1 VLYSNLTCAYHYE
14 NTAATKT
21 IELNTLANIVG
32 RVMIYGTKK
41 DKLFIASHYDDIA
54 IDYVN
59 KWLNNDQKSQEFYF
73 LKVLSVLLRDG
84 LNAAE
89 AISTFSGLFY
99 DKSSS
104 SKDDT
109 VDNDDNDASSSDSLY
124 GNNNIAFT
132 KDVVQGATTMFK
144 NEVLGVIIPSTGS
157 TTTTSTTISTTIPSS
172 TTTTSTNV
180 VVVDGMNLDVNQ
192 PMYRLYDT
200 YQNAFY
206 RVIEMFIVETTN
218 IKSTTYADVPNT
230 QRDELIV
237 NFLGWEQGLR
247 RNLTIDLWKKNPME
261 LAGTW
266 ELIDIGD
273 MKNIMTLHLL

>member
-1 VLYSNLTCAYHYE
+1 
-14 NTAATKT
+14 
-21 IELNTLANIVG
+21 
-32 RVMIYGTKK
+32 MIYGTKK
-41 DKLFIASHYDDIA
+41 DKLFIASHYDNIA

-104 SKDDT
+104 SSKDDT
-109 VDNDDNDASSSDSLY
+109 ANSNDDDDNDASSSDSIY
-124 GNNNIAFT
+124 GNNNNNIAFT

-144 NEVLGVIIPSTGS
+144 NEVLGVIIPSLL
-157 TTTTSTTISTTIPSS
+157 TTSTTNNNDNDDINGDRVLTTACTTTTTTTFSSSSS
-172 TTTTSTNV
+172 TTTTN
-180 VVVDGMNLDVNQ
+180 VVVDGMNLDVKQ

-218 IKSTTYADVPNT
+218 IKSTTTYADVSNT
-230 QRDELIV
+230 QRDELII

-273 MKNIMTLHLL
+273 MKNIMALH

>member
-1 VLYSNLTCAYHYE
+1 
-14 NTAATKT
+14 
-21 IELNTLANIVG
+21 
-32 RVMIYGTKK
+32 MIYGTKK
-41 DKLFIASHYDDIA
+41 DKLFIASHFDDIA

-109 VDNDDNDASSSDSLY
+109 VNNDDND
-124 GNNNIAFT
+124 GNNNNIAFT

-157 TTTTSTTISTTIPSS
+157 TATTSTTISTIIPSS
-172 TTTTSTNV
+172 STTTSTNV
-180 VVVDGMNLDVNQ
+180 VVVDGMNLDVKQ

-218 IKSTTYADVPNT
+218 IKSTATYADVSNT

>member
-1 VLYSNLTCAYHYE
+1 
-14 NTAATKT
+14 
-21 IELNTLANIVG
+21 
-32 RVMIYGTKK
+32 MIYGTKK
-41 DKLFIASHYDDIA
+41 DKLFIASHYDNIA

-59 KWLNNDQKSQEFYF
+59 KWLDNDQKSQEFYF

-104 SKDDT
+104 SSKDDN
-109 VDNDDNDASSSDSLY
+109 VNSNGNDDNDGSSSDSLY
-124 GNNNIAFT
+124 GYNNNIAFT

-144 NEVLGVIIPSTGS
+144 NEVLGVIIPSLLTTSITNDNDNDANNGDIVLTTDS
-157 TTTTSTTISTTIPSS
+157 TATTSTTISTTIPSS
-172 TTTTSTNV
+172 LSSSSTNE
-180 VVVDGMNLDVNQ
+180 VVVDGMNLDVMQ

-218 IKSTTYADVPNT
+218 IKSTTSYADVSNT
-230 QRDELIV
+230 QRDELII

-273 MKNIMTLHLL
+273 M